1 MARQLSV
8 VDSYGAPYDLT
19 AFFLVVR
26 GANQIVYV
34 LSPLASGSC
43 SFLVLFAREL
53 QLPRLI
59 CRTILAILLF
69 TCGKEERVW

>member
-53 QLPRLI
+53 QLPRVV
-59 CRTILAILLF
+59 CTHKQFYFSLF
-69 TCGKEERVW
+69 GKEEKDW